1 MIEQDLFTIIIVIIA
16 LIAIFVLTLFI
27 PFYGFM
33 RKRFKGLLLG
43 CIVQPILFAIIAAII
58 IVGTYFYTTYSLVS
72 HRDNAMIVL
81 KQNSDD
87 TPDAYISKW
96 HLKPDGECFYEFGK
110 ESKEE
115 PGVIDIDDTDDD
127 VAFYDIV
134 PMDSFRVCVDDVIT
148 VQFDIKNR
156 KVKAINYDKPMEV
169 EKVDWDKVE
178 AYFNDNPSK

>member
-16 LIAIFVLTLFI
+16 LIVIFVLTLFI

-43 CIVQPILFAIIAAII
+43 CIVQPVLFAIIAAII

-115 PGVIDIDDTDDD
+115 PGVIDIDDIDDD
-127 VAFYDIV
+127 VTFYDV
-134 PMDSFRVCVDDVIT
+134 VLMDSFRVCVDDVIT
-148 VQFDIKNR
+148 VQFDIKNH
-156 KVKAINYDKPMEV
+156 KVKAMNYDQPLEV